1 MDTKIIE
8 YVIAIAE
15 EKSLSKAAERLYLTQ
30 PALSQRL
37 KALEDELGTPL
48 FIRDKG
54 GMTITDAG
62 RIYVNGGR
70 SILQIK
76 QEALGK
82 LSGMDRNNKDRLR
95 FGCATSQALECIP
108 AFRQQYPDI
117 ELITQRCD
125 TPTAKESLI
134 MGRMDI
140 AVLLTSS
147 LQHSTLEYLPLSR
160 AEVILAVPRQHR
172 ELTAQER
179 SQRDYDSLKDDY
191 FILSPPLSYS
201 RDMEEQALR
210 IMGIQPKVLCEIR
223 DNVSR
228 RYMLNRNLG
237 NGFLPSYSIRDEDTF
252 YQYPFDPPLD
262 FHVVAAYPKTLTLSE
277 PMKYMLWLLLAL
289 FEKRVS
295 QKS

>member
-37 KALEDELGTPL
+37 KALEDKLGTPL

-160 AEVILAVPRQHR
+160 AEVDLSRPPAAPGADGAGALPAGLRLAEGRLFYPQPAPLLFPGHGGAGASDHGDP
-172 ELTAQER
+172 AQG
-179 SQRDYDSLKDDY
+179 
-191 FILSPPLSYS
+191 
-201 RDMEEQALR
+201 ALR
-210 IMGIQPKVLCEIR
+210 DPGQRIPALYAEPEPWQR
-223 DNVSR
+223 
-228 RYMLNRNLG
+228 
-237 NGFLPSYSIRDEDTF
+237 LPA
-252 YQYPFDPPLD
+252 QLLDP
-262 FHVVAAYPKTLTLSE
+262 
-277 PMKYMLWLLLAL
+277 
-289 FEKRVS
+289 R
-295 QKS
+295 

>member
-37 KALEDELGTPL
+37 KALEDELGMPL

-54 GMTITDAG
+54 GMALTNAG
-62 RIYVNGGR
+62 HVYINGGR

-76 QEALGK
+76 QEALNK
-82 LSGMDRNNKDRLR
+82 LSGMSRNNKDRLR
-95 FGCATSQALECIP
+95 FGCATSLALECTP
-108 AFRQQYPDI
+108 AFREQYPDI
-117 ELITQRCD
+117 ELITQRCN

-147 LQHSTLEYLPLSR
+147 LQHSALEYLPLSR
-160 AEVILAVPRQHR
+160 AEVILAVPRQHQR
-172 ELTAQER
+172 LTEQDLSR
-179 SQRDYDSLKDDY
+179 RDYESLKDDY
-191 FILSPPLSYS
+191 FILSPPQSYS

-210 IMGIQPKVLCEIR
+210 FMGIQPKVLCEIS

-237 NGFLPSYSIRDEDTF
+237 NGFLPSYSIREEDTF
-252 YQYPFDPPLD
+252 YQYSFLPPME

-277 PMKYMLWLLLAL
+277 PMKYMLRLLLVL
-289 FEKRVS
+289 FEGVVGK
-295 QKS
+295 